1 MCTTVKKTL
10 SYVLKGKC
18 ESLNSVDMSETKA
31 ANAMRPA
38 RQARGLV
45 SYSQPGF
52 LAFSEEIK
60 SLQSC
65 QVCPRS
71 KALCRP
77 TWSPGN
83 QVSV

>member
-45 SYSQPGF
+45 SY
-52 LAFSEEIK
+52 FSARVFGI
-60 SLQSC
+60 
-65 QVCPRS
+65 
-71 KALCRP
+71 
-77 TWSPGN
+77 
-83 QVSV
+83 